1 MDPRSF
7 EALRSQLPAHMQN
20 MSQSQLQ
27 NTLERKTAEQKSQH
41 PSRDRDNSAEG
52 NSSPES
58 VRSENSARE
67 RTVYQDMLL
76 GNTVDPDSALTNLE
90 VYGYRVFNNGRYGD
104 GGSEDMISVP
114 GNYVIG
120 SGDQIVLTMWGR
132 INEEHQLLV
141 DRDGKIRI
149 PRIGP
154 MFVAGFG
161 FRSVE
166 KKLVERI
173 QTIEGVNASV
183 TMGPLRSVSIFVV
196 GEVRNPGQYTVSALS
211 NVVGALFASGGIT
224 RNGSLRHVKL
234 MRNGKTVTT
243 FDLYQFLM
251 FGDNFNKVRLKAG
264 DVIMVPVL
272 RKMAAIAGNVRRGA
286 LYELEG
292 KTSLSDLI
300 SLAGGLS
307 ATAWVNRIQVERYD
321 SHEYRSVLDLE
332 AENAEDIPD
341 FEILDADI
349 VKIYPIALI
358 DRNAVFLEGNVW
370 RPGKYELEE
379 GMRIAD
385 LVGGFDGLLPETYY
399 NYAVV
404 TRTQPPNHYE
414 EVLSFNLRSAL
425 MHPESQDNITLE
437 TRDEVMVYHRDFFE
451 PDRYVTVGGAVT
463 SPGEY
468 KLLENMRIKDLILKA
483 GGLKD
488 YASATR
494 GELYR
499 RQESEDSVRTES
511 FEFCVECA
519 MDGDSLENISLE
531 KMDNI
536 IVRRKRGWEEEKS
549 VALIGEFVYS
559 GTYVLL
565 DGESLGELIG
575 RAGGFTPDAFLD
587 AAILTRKSV
596 KDRERKRNLEYQQ
609 KLQSDM
615 EQLSIR
621 AASMEDPEE
630 ARRIM
635 AQQSMLLQQLQDT
648 RPVGRV
654 VINLGDKDSYEDF
667 LLEDRDTLMIPTRN
681 LTVSVLGEVQN
692 PSTFQMSNR
701 ETTVD
706 YFVQMAGGYTDFA
719 DNRRIYVVK
728 ANGSVRTR
736 KMVNIRRYSPGP
748 GDAIIVPQRIR
759 YKNGYRT
766 FLETVDAAFKL
777 TTVAAMV
784 TTSMATIRSLK

>member
-27 NTLERKTAEQKSQH
+27 SALDRKSAEQKSQQ
-41 PSRDRDNSAEG
+41 SSKDRDNSAEKHF
-52 NSSPES
+52 SPDS
-58 VRSENSARE
+58 LRSDDSARK

-76 GNTVDPDSALTNLE
+76 GKTVDPDSALTNLE

-114 GNYVIG
+114 GNYVVG

-154 MFVAGFG
+154 MFVAGLG

-211 NVVGALFASGGIT
+211 NVIGALFASGGIT
-224 RNGSLRHVKL
+224 RNGSLRNVKL
-234 MRNGKTVTT
+234 MRNGKVVTA

-251 FGDNFNKVRLKAG
+251 FGDNFNEVRLKAG

-272 RKMAAIAGNVRRGA
+272 QKMAAIAGNVRRGA

-321 SHEYRSVLDLE
+321 SHEYRKVLDLE

-341 FEILDADI
+341 FDILDADI

-358 DRNAVFLEGNVW
+358 DRNAVFLKGNVW
-370 RPGKYELEE
+370 RPGKYELEQ
-379 GMRIAD
+379 GMRISD

-425 MHPESQDNITLE
+425 KNPESPDNITLM
-437 TRDEVMVYHRDFFE
+437 TQDEVMVYHRDFFE

-499 RQESEDSVRTES
+499 RLESEDSVRTES

-519 MDGDSLENISLE
+519 MDGDSLENIALE

-549 VALIGEFVYS
+549 VALIGEFVYP

-565 DGESLGELIG
+565 DGESLGNLIA

-635 AQQSMLLQQLQDT
+635 AQQSMLLQQLQDA

-654 VINLGDKDSYEDF
+654 VVNLGDKGSYEDF
-667 LLEDRDTLMIPTRN
+667 LLEDLDTLMIPTRN

-692 PSTFQMSNR
+692 PSTFQMGKR
-701 ETTVD
+701 ETSVD
-706 YFVQMAGGYTDFA
+706 YFVQLAGGYTDFA
-719 DNRRIYVVK
+719 DNRRVYVVK

-736 KMVNIRRYSPGP
+736 KMVNIRRYIPGP
-748 GDAIIVPQRIR
+748 GDAIIVPQKIR
-759 YKNGYRT
+759 YRNGYRT

-784 TTSMATIRSLK
+784 TTSMATIRNLK